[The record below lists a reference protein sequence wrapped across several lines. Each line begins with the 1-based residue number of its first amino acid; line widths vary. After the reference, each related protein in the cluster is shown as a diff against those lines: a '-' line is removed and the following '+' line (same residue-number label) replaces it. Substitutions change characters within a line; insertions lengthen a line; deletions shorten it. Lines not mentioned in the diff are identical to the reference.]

1 VRKYKKFLTKANLF
15 MEKDKS
21 GNAPDIA
28 AIFSFCL
35 LLSWFGAAGIFTLQ
49 GYPIRVIVSLLFLAA
64 VVINLSLIVWSVN
77 ALLFAGIGMGT
88 IVFLLSFSEI
98 NDLAYTHFYEFLWRI
113 AGQQGEHILSALG
126 FLLAFFFALSLVLLL
141 LWFHLSK
148 SIIWGRRVLL
158 STQVAMLT
166 LSLLFLVNYRG
177 LAATPGGMT
186 LALVVVAL
194 LVAPVLIAVTVWFRQ
209 KQDEQL
215 TGRIY
220 WAAFAIQLIAV
231 VGVVYYYAVSPI
243 VEHLGRPVEVR
254 EIRLGDRPLSRPF
267 VEEGA
272 AYLVGGDGRL
282 YEVNLLTGRAQTV
295 ARISLPEP
303 AEIGYPG
310 YSLSG
315 ASYPGYSLS
324 GATRLDLTAGSLS
337 RMTPDKLALKFVYSL
352 WREADQNEVNLTLEV
367 TVNQETGQTSWQ
379 VTGFTNRPE
388 HRPAETAEYA
398 GITLYPLVYDLRG
411 PLPAHLRIAGAGRE
425 TRVFTKGNVWWTYAG
440 QGWLLAGTNQ
450 GTLYIIAAGSRR
462 APDKK

>member
-1 VRKYKKFLTKANLF
+1 MRKYKKFLTKANLF
-15 MEKDKS
+15 MENDKS
-21 GNAPDIA
+21 GNAPDITA
-28 AIFSFCL
+28 LFSFCL

-49 GYPIRVIVSLLFLAA
+49 GYPIRVVVSLLFLAA

-77 ALLFAGIGMGT
+77 SLLFAGMGMGT

-126 FLLAFFFALSLVLLL
+126 FLLAFFFALSLTLLL
-141 LWFHLSK
+141 LWFQLSK
-148 SIIWGRRVLL
+148 SRIWGRRVLL

-186 LALVVVAL
+186 LALVVIAL
-194 LVAPVLIAVTVWFRQ
+194 LVAPVLIAVAVWFRQ

-220 WAAFAIQLIAV
+220 WAAFTIQLIAV
-231 VGVVYYYAVSPI
+231 VGAVYYYAVSPT

-272 AYLVGGDGRL
+272 TYLVSGDGRL
-282 YEVNLLTGRAQTV
+282 HKVNLFTGRKQTL
-295 ARISLPEP
+295 ARILLPEP
-303 AEIGYPG
+303 SEIGYPE
-310 YSLSG
+310 YSLSV
-315 ASYPGYSLS
+315 
-324 GATRLDLTAGSLS
+324 ATKLNLTAGSLA
-337 RMTPDKLALKFVYSL
+337 RMTPDKLALTFVYSL

-367 TVNQETGQTSWQ
+367 TVSQETGQTSWQ

-388 HRPAETAEYA
+388 ARPAETAEYA
-398 GITLYPLVYDLRG
+398 GVTLYPFVPDLRV
-411 PLPAHLRIAGAGRE
+411 PLPAHMRIAGAGIE
-425 TRVFTKGNVWWTYAG
+425 TRVFTKGSVLWTYAR

-450 GTLYIIAAGSRR
+450 GAIYIIAAGSHL
-462 APDKK
+462 APDKR

>member
-1 VRKYKKFLTKANLF
+1 MRKYKKFLTKANLF
-15 MEKDKS
+15 MENDKS
-21 GNAPDIA
+21 GNAPDITA
-28 AIFSFCL
+28 LFSFCL

-49 GYPIRVIVSLLFLAA
+49 GYPIRVVVSLLFLAA

-77 ALLFAGIGMGT
+77 SLLFAGMGMGT

-98 NDLAYTHFYEFLWRI
+98 NDLAYTHFYEVLWRI

-126 FLLAFFFALSLVLLL
+126 FLLAFFFALSLTLFL
-141 LWFHLSK
+141 LWFQLSK
-148 SIIWGRRVLL
+148 SRIWGRRVLL
-158 STQVAMLT
+158 STQVTMLT
-166 LSLLFLVNYRG
+166 LSLLFLVNHRG

-194 LVAPVLIAVTVWFRQ
+194 LVAPVLIAVSVWFKQ

-215 TGRIY
+215 TRRIY
-220 WAAFAIQLIAV
+220 WAAFTIQLIAV
-231 VGVVYYYAVSPI
+231 VGAVYYYAVSPT

-272 AYLVGGDGRL
+272 AYLVSGDGRL
-282 YEVNLLTGRAQTV
+282 HKVNLFTGRKQTL
-295 ARISLPEP
+295 ARILLPEP
-303 AEIGYPG
+303 SEIGCPE
-310 YSLSG
+310 YSLSV
-315 ASYPGYSLS
+315 
-324 GATRLDLTAGSLS
+324 ATKLNLTAGSLA
-337 RMTPDKLALKFVYSL
+337 RMTPDKLALTFVYSL

-367 TVNQETGQTSWQ
+367 TVSQETGQTSWQ

-398 GITLYPLVYDLRG
+398 GVTLYPFVSDLRV
-411 PLPAHLRIAGAGRE
+411 PLPAHMRIAGAGIE
-425 TRVFTKGNVWWTYAG
+425 TRVFTKGSVRWTYAG

-450 GTLYIIAAGSRR
+450 GALYIIAAGSRR
-462 APDKK
+462 APDKR